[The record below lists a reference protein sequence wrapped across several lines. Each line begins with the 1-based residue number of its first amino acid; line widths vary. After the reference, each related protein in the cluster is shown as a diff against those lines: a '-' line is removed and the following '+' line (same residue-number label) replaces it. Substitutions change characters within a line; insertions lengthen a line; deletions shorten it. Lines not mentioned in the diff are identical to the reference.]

1 MTSRSRIE
9 QAKALRAL
17 KGVTTSDAEFAALAR
32 TLFPTPD
39 PERDRALEGLSQED
53 EFAIL
58 CRLMGTCTH
67 LARLD
72 QTPLLEGNERRA
84 PDFLASFAPGCSV
97 LGLSRTG
104 VGRSYSCFVE
114 VKSVDKGRFKLSE
127 RDLTRRE
134 EFAHHFILP
143 LVFAVRFKQLQ
154 GAAWLLVTSRQLR
167 TLNRGIDML
176 GLGSGVGHAL
186 MDDYMLVAPNAFDA
200 VYTWDATVAKASVL
214 DPRHGALV
222 ALELFDKGTRVGVPD
237 NERLFVAAVIE
248 TFRPTIASA
257 TTTGSRTTQIL
268 RVSANQGRLL
278 TSMIYECN
286 QLSRD
291 QTTGKTAYDA
301 VRITSSFDAATPHM
315 TLFTRDHVEYI
326 VQRHFI
332 NRRLYKVSIGV
343 PDDQLTLL
351 KSLTSRPLKI

>member
-1 MTSRSRIE
+1 MTSPSRIE

-17 KGVTTSDAEFAALAR
+17 KGVTTSDAEFEALAR

-39 PERDRALEGLSQED
+39 PARDRALEGLSQED

-72 QTPLLEGNERRA
+72 QTPLLEDNERRA
-84 PDFLASFAPGCSV
+84 PDFLASFAPGCSA
-97 LGLSRTG
+97 LGLLSTG
-104 VGRSYSCFVE
+104 VGRSYNCFVE
-114 VKSVDKGRFKLSE
+114 VKSVDKDKFKISE

-134 EFAHHFILP
+134 EFAHHFNLP
-143 LVFAVRFKQLQ
+143 LVFAVRFKQFQ

-167 TLNRGIDML
+167 TLNRGVDML
-176 GLGSGVGHAL
+176 KLGSGVGHAL
-186 MDDYMLVAPNAFDA
+186 LDDYILTAPNPFDA
-200 VYTWDATVAKASVL
+200 AYTWDSTVAEASVL
-214 DPRHGALV
+214 DPKYGALV
-222 ALELFDKGTRVGVPD
+222 ALELFDNRTRVAVPD

-257 TTTGSRTTQIL
+257 TTTGTRTTQIL
-268 RVSANQGRLL
+268 RVSANQGRFLSFL
-278 TSMIYECN
+278 VYECN

-291 QTTGKTAYDA
+291 QTTGKSAYDA
-301 VRITSSFDAATPHM
+301 VRITSTFDAATPHM
-315 TLFTRDHVEYI
+315 TLLTRDHVEYI

-332 NRRLYKVSIGV
+332 NRRLFKLSVGV

-351 KSLTSRPLKI
+351 KSITSRPLRT